1 MGQGAVHG
9 EYRRELYQMGISVAC
24 PETMLIDA
32 NGQGIVMSGNE
43 RAQIERDIRTSLEA
57 CINSSRFFVFIA
69 DLGAATKNAVDR
81 IRISV
86 VRKCMSCASCLS
98 DAYQHDVILAIGQ
111 Q

>member
-1 MGQGAVHG
+1 MGHGAVHR
-9 EYRRELYQMGISVAC
+9 EYRRGLYQMGISVAC

-69 DLGAATKNAVDR
+69 MV
-81 IRISV
+81 
-86 VRKCMSCASCLS
+86 CESCLS
-98 DAYQHDVILAIGQ
+98 GAYRHDVILAMGQ